1 MGYVNKRPVDIVK
14 IQKLIN
20 QIYRSNINRHK
31 YPVIVLNLQ
40 LLTNKF
46 DINIDP
52 NKRSVFIQNEG
63 TLFEKLR
70 DFFIKL
76 YEPNNMSFTVKSLD
90 SFITINE
97 NTNNKKRKLSERSND
112 NESVYEMNIDED
124 DSSDYE
130 QNEDMD
136 LNVNN
141 SKNKKQKQSL
151 SQYFE
156 PENESNQIIE
166 TKQDSKSNKQS
177 NEHSKN
183 LQNDN
188 MDLDVNNH
196 RNCQKIEIAA
206 HPSPTKQHQFKT
218 VVSRKNIQQKK
229 KQNPISIKKE
239 IKINQPSDDD
249 SDYEISESP
258 SCHEEDIE
266 IIEEIEE
273 EKNESDDFSEYE
285 DIDLMNTNNQIS
297 EYEQEQTSL
306 ALNKNS
312 FCSAFNSLI
321 ELRQTIKNT

>member
-76 YEPNNMSFTVKSLD
+76 YE
-90 SFITINE
+90 
-97 NTNNKKRKLSERSND
+97 
-112 NESVYEMNIDED
+112 MNIDED

-166 TKQDSKSNKQS
+166 TEQDSKSNKQS

-183 LQNDN
+183 VQNNN